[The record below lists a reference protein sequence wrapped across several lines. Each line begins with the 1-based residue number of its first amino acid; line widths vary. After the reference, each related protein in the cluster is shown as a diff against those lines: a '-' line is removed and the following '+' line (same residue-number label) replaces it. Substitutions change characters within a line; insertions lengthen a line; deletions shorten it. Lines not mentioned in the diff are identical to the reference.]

1 MLLNDDA
8 SRLIRSRVGALDMYN
23 LTNCDM
29 CERNRLTAEC
39 LGIGPAALLLHVASF
54 MSIR

>member
-1 MLLNDDA
+1 MLLNDDT

-29 CERNRLTAEC
+29 CERNRL
-39 LGIGPAALLLHVASF
+39 AAMPRLVRLHYCYMWHLL
-54 MSIR
+54 